1 MPELCRRRF
10 LYACSAIAMFP
21 EAARAQVPYPVR
33 PVHIIV
39 GFPPGGGQDIVARM
53 MAQWLSDHLGQQ
65 VVVENRAGGG
75 GNIGA
80 ELVARASGD
89 GYTLLLVGP
98 PNAINATLYDNLNFD
113 LIHDIAPVAGIY
125 RVPLV
130 LVVNPST
137 PIGTVAELI
146 AYAKANPG
154 KLNMAS
160 AGVGSPQHAGGELFK
175 MMTGV
180 DMIHVPYRGTGPA
193 LTDML
198 AGQVQVWFADMASSL
213 QYIKLGK
220 LRALAVTSSTRSP
233 ALPDLPCVTDFV
245 PGYEATSWFGI
256 GAPRNTSRE
265 VIEKLNRETDAALI
279 DPNTVARISDL
290 GGTVLGG
297 SPEDFGK
304 FVSQETEKWS
314 RVVKFA
320 GMKPE

>member
-1 MPELCRRRF
+1 MRRLDRRRF
-10 LYACSAIAMFP
+10 LYLCSAVASCP
-21 EAARAQVPYPVR
+21 EVARAQQPYPFR
-33 PVHIIV
+33 PVRIVV

-65 VVVENRAGGG
+65 FVVENRSGGG

-80 ELVARASGD
+80 ETVVRAPAD
-89 GYTLLLVGP
+89 GYTLLLAGP
-98 PNAINATLYDNLNFD
+98 PNAINATLYADLSFD
-113 LIHDIAPVAGIY
+113 FVRDVAPVAGIY

-130 LVVNPST
+130 LVVSPSVPVT
-137 PIGTVAELI
+137 TVPELI

-160 AGVGSPQHAGGELFK
+160 AGIGSPQHAGGELFK
-175 MMTGV
+175 MLTGT
-180 DMIHVPYRGTGPA
+180 DMVHVPYRGTGPA

-213 QYIKLGK
+213 QYIRLGK
-220 LRALAVTSSTRSP
+220 LRALAVTSSSRSP
-233 ALPDLPCVTDFV
+233 ALPDLPTVGDFV

-256 GAPRNTSRE
+256 GAPQHTPVE
-265 VIEKLNRETDAALI
+265 IVDKLNKGIDAALI
-279 DPNTVARISDL
+279 DPGMAARISDL

-297 SPEDFGK
+297 SPADFGRLM
-304 FVSQETEKWS
+304 SEETAKWGK
-314 RVVKFA
+314 VVKFA

>member
-1 MPELCRRRF
+1 MPELCRRHF

-21 EAARAQVPYPVR
+21 GPTRAQEPYPAR
-33 PVHIIV
+33 PVHIVV

-65 VVVENRAGGG
+65 VIVENRAGGG
-75 GNIGA
+75 GNVGA

-113 LIHDIAPVAGIY
+113 FIRDIAPVAGIY

-160 AGVGSPQHAGGELFK
+160 AGIGSPQHAGGELFK

-233 ALPDLPCVTDFV
+233 ALPDLPCVGDTV

-265 VIEKLNRETDAALI
+265 IVEKLNKQVDAGLN
-279 DPNTVARISDL
+279 DPGTVARISDL
-290 GGTVLGG
+290 GGTVLRG
-297 SPEDFGK
+297 SPEDFGT
-304 FVSQETEKWS
+304 FMSQETEKWGK
-314 RVVKFA
+314 VVKFA
-320 GMKPE
+320 AMKPE